1 MRFAFI
7 HCPAG
12 DLHRKSAERGEAPPY
27 LAGQLAVRRS
37 GDLWLGLPCVAES
50 PHQQPGNP

>member
-1 MRFAFI
+1 MSFAFI

-27 LAGQLAVRRS
+27 LAGQLDVR
-37 GDLWLGLPCVAES
+37 GFGGFALGLSRVADPPS
-50 PHQQPGNP
+50 Q